1 MTGIEKPKTLIFP
14 LSKGGKVSRR
24 LLTWFSILTCSAT
37 IGSVANFA
45 QDPKIPSPSPSQQS
59 QQIAGSGGDD
69 AANPDHPITLQH
81 RNPRYQVRP
90 SDVIELN
97 FPFTPEFNQTVS
109 VQPDGYI
116 SLRGVEAIR
125 VGGKS
130 LPEVTS
136 AIQSAYATIMR
147 DPVVSIELKDYEK
160 PYFLVGGQVGHP
172 GKFDL
177 RGETTATEAVTIA
190 GGLTEASKH
199 SEVMLF
205 HRVPD
210 GWIQVKKL
218 NMKKMLHDGKLDEDA
233 YIQPGDFVYVP
244 KNTMSKIARFIPTS
258 ALGLYASPMH

>member
-1 MTGIEKPKTLIFP
+1 
-14 LSKGGKVSRR
+14 VSRR
-24 LLTWFSILTCSAT
+24 FLTWFSILVYSAT
-37 IGSVANFA
+37 IGNVTSSA
-45 QDPKIPSPSPSQQS
+45 QDAKIPSSGPSQQIVGS
-59 QQIAGSGGDD
+59 GAGSEG
-69 AANPDHPITLQH
+69 NSDHPVTLQH
-81 RNPRYQVRP
+81 RNSRYQLRS
-90 SDVIELN
+90 SDVIDLN

-116 SLRGVEAIR
+116 SLRGVDAIR
-125 VGGKS
+125 VEGKT

-136 AIQSAYATIMR
+136 SIQSAYASIMH
-147 DPVVSIELKDYEK
+147 DPVVSIELKDFEK

-199 SEVMLF
+199 SEVLLF

-233 YIQPGDFVYVP
+233 YLQPGDFLYVP
-244 KNTMSKIARFIPTS
+244 KNTMSKISRFIPTS
-258 ALGLYASPMH
+258 ALGLYASPLH